1 MRIVILNLF
10 DETVSLGGSKEI
22 TAKALELNLRTIQ
35 RWKKE
40 NSCDRRM
47 GPKTFYNQLS
57 EEERQMI
64 LELSNS
70 KKFRNLTPNKI
81 VPALADEGI
90 YLASERTFY
99 RVLKSENLLKH
110 RTKQRPARY
119 KRPEPI
125 VAVAPNKLWSWDIT
139 FLYSPIRGSYYYLYM
154 VMDVY
159 SRLIVGA
166 EVHDVQ
172 NSELA
177 SKLIDRCCKEQN
189 VEKGNLTLHSDNG
202 GPMKGATMLATLQ
215 KLGVV
220 PSFNRPGVSSDNAF
234 SESLFKTMKYVPN
247 YPRKPFTHLASA
259 SEWCMGF
266 VNWYNHEHLHS
277 EIKYVTPIS
286 RHNGSDLLILEKRK
300 AVYEEAKKRNP
311 LRWKNTIRNWDCI
324 KEVGLNYQKKRET
337 QAWAA

>member
-1 MRIVILNLF
+1 MRILILNLF
-10 DETVSLGGSKEI
+10 DEGVKLGASKVA
-22 TAKALELNLRTIQ
+22 TAEALELDLRTIQ
-35 RWKKE
+35 RWKK
-40 NSCDRRM
+40 NNGGDQRR
-47 GPKTFYNQLS
+47 GPKTFHNQLS
-57 EEERQMI
+57 EEERETI
-64 LELSNS
+64 LGIANS

-90 YLASERTFY
+90 YLASERTIY
-99 RVLKSENLLKH
+99 RILKSENLLKH
-110 RTKQRPARY
+110 RTKQKRARN
-119 KRPEPI
+119 KRPVPI
-125 VAVAPNKLWSWDIT
+125 VTEAPNKLWSWDIT
-139 FLYSPIRGSYYYLYM
+139 LLYSPIRGSYYYLYM

-172 NSELA
+172 NSELS
-177 SKLIDRCCKEQN
+177 SKLIKRCCREQN
-189 VEKGNLTLHSDNG
+189 IDEGSLILHSDNG

-247 YPRKPFTHLASA
+247 YPRKPFTHIGAA
-259 SEWCMGF
+259 TEWCMGF

-277 EIKYVTPIS
+277 EIKYVTPFS

-300 AVYEEAKKRNP
+300 AVYEIARKRNP
-311 LRWKNTIRNWDCI
+311 GRWKNTIRNWDCI

>member
-1 MRIVILNLF
+1 MRIEILNLF
-10 DETVSLGGSKEI
+10 DETLKLGASKDA
-22 TAKALELNLRTIQ
+22 TAEALELDLRTIQ
-35 RWKKE
+35 RWKKG
-40 NSCDRRM
+40 NSCDQRR

-57 EEERQMI
+57 EEERNKI
-64 LELSNS
+64 VEIANC

-81 VPALADEGI
+81 VPALADEGF

-99 RVLKSENLLKH
+99 RVLKAENLLKH
-110 RTKQRPARY
+110 RAKQRPARY

-125 VAVAPNKLWSWDIT
+125 VATAPNKLWSWDIT
-139 FLYSPIRGSYYYLYM
+139 YLYSPVRGSYYYLYL

-159 SRLIVGA
+159 SRFIVGA
-166 EVHDVQ
+166 EVHDEQ

-177 SKLIDRCCKEQN
+177 SKLIERCCREQN
-189 VEKGNLTLHSDNG
+189 IDKEYLTLHSDNG

-247 YPRKPFTHLASA
+247 YPRKPFTDLAAA
-259 SEWCMGF
+259 SKWCTEF
-266 VNWYNHEHLHS
+266 VNWYNYEHLHS
-277 EIKYVTPIS
+277 EIKYVTPFS
-286 RHNGSDLLILEKRK
+286 RHNGSDLLILKKRTT
-300 AVYEEAKKRNP
+300 VYEEARKRNP
-311 LRWKNTIRNWDCI
+311 LRWKNTIRSWDCI